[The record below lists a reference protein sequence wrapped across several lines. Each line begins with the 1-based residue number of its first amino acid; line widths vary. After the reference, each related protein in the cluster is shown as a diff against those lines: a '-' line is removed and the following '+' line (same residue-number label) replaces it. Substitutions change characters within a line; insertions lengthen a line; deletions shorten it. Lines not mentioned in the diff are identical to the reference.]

1 MLDEVLKLNADAVAQ
16 GEYEVAY
23 HLLMAA
29 LHFAEAQKN
38 VVALDRITQLA
49 KEQGGAIERVQ
60 PTHQL
65 SRKQAQLR
73 GQTTLFDSLL
83 THIEARQ
90 TRLLRLSTH
99 RATLED
105 VFVHLTG
112 KQLRE

>member
-1 MLDEVLKLNADAVAQ
+1 MLDAVLKLNADAVAQ

-29 LHFAEAQKN
+29 LHFAEGQKN

-49 KEQGGAIERVQ
+49 KEQGGAIERV

-73 GQTTLFDSLL
+73 GQTALFDSLL
-83 THIEARQ
+83 THIEAV
-90 TRLLRLSTH
+90 RLRIQSDAQRARAH
-99 RATLED
+99 R
-105 VFVHLTG
+105 
-112 KQLRE
+112 

>member
-1 MLDEVLKLNADAVAQ
+1 MLDAVLKLNADAVAQ

-83 THIEARQ
+83 THIEAV
-90 TRLLRLSTH
+90 RLRIQSDAQRARAPLS
-99 RATLED
+99 RSSA
-105 VFVHLTG
+105 
-112 KQLRE
+112 